1 MARLVRLKDI
11 MSDYYVGVLEYETIL
26 EVEQYELDELQAAI
40 DRQAANQFIMTADI
54 DGVAAWESMVGIP
67 TQSGLDIEAR
77 RYNVLVK
84 LLPQQPITPKYLSD
98 ILEQLNV
105 NASITKDTAFNF
117 KVEFTSTDDGAA
129 DRLNLLLKQL
139 MPANLTFN
147 LLNRLTEI
155 QTGTTYI
162 GAGSSKEIERTNIGG

>member
-11 MSDYYVGVLEYETIL
+11 MGDYYVGVLEYETIL
-26 EVEQYELDELQAAI
+26 EVEQYELDELQATI

-84 LLPQQPITPKYLSD
+84 LLPQQPITPKYLSE
-98 ILEQLNV
+98 IFGQLNV
-105 NASITKDTAFNF
+105 NASIKKDTAFNF
-117 KVEFTSTDDGAA
+117 IVEFASTDDGAA